1 MAPQFW
7 IEMQDQDFYHFLI
20 IFSHYNKPEKSEN
33 NLALPGSNPTHLLG
47 KQQLYPIHG
56 GQMVLREISEGFL
69 SL

>member
-33 NLALPGSNPTHLLG
+33 NLALPGSNPTHL
-47 KQQLYPIHG
+47 Q
-56 GQMVLREISEGFL
+56 F
-69 SL
+69 